1 MTTSEM
7 PHHAGIGMLQQ
18 FPHVPVLHFK
28 ACFLS
33 GNIPNGRNTVISV
46 YRGGKKKEYLFDKP
60 LTKLMCWYI
69 TIKAY
74 KAINIR
80 PLISCGRKGGKQCR
94 NVGIKKKKHQGKN
107 I

>member
-46 YRGGKKKEYLFDKP
+46 YRGGKKKK
-60 LTKLMCWYI
+60 
-69 TIKAY
+69 
-74 KAINIR
+74 NIC
-80 PLISCGRKGGKQCR
+80 LISHWLNWCAGTSQSKHTKQS
-94 NVGIKKKKHQGKN
+94 ILDP
-107 I
+107 